1 MPIIFPMNQW
11 DIFTRLKDPLAHL
24 GWSKSRSFDATVR
37 IETAITEDPE
47 KKKRF
52 RTWTSLHY
60 HHAYFERHFR
70 ASKKSSM
77 QFSCQ
82 TSYGSAINYPLA
94 YGTCDLNAQT
104 FTYLHQVLW
113 LQLCLLPCYTYT
125 YHYKTQLLKLYTHRY
140 VYIIY
145 LKIAFSII
153 YIYLQ
158 YLHAWT
164 CVEFY
169 MTRCFTVSR
178 TTQIPAL
185 LSVAELKECLGCREL
200 PWKSPGWGSGC
211 TQF

>member
-70 ASKKSSM
+70 ASKESSM

-125 YHYKTQLLKLYTHRY
+125 YHYKTQLLKLYIHRY

-153 YIYLQ
+153 YIYISTISSCLNMCWVFHDT
-158 YLHAWT
+158 LFHCFAHNPDT
-164 CVEFY
+164 CTPV
-169 MTRCFTVSR
+169 RSWAQRVS
-178 TTQIPAL
+178 
-185 LSVAELKECLGCREL
+185 
-200 PWKSPGWGSGC
+200 WM
-211 TQF
+211 